1 MHTDTNTR
9 TNSLRHDS
17 TYHRDSIYIREYTR
31 GDTVYLDRW
40 HDRWRDRTITRT
52 DTVYQNR
59 EVQIQLPPERYVP
72 RFYKYGTMVGVLAV
86 IWLIVRVVLSMVAGS
101 R

>member
-9 TNSLRHDS
+9 TNSLRYDS

-52 DTVYQNR
+52 DTVYRDR
-59 EVQIQLPPERYVP
+59 EVVVQQPPERYVP
-72 RFYKYGTMVGVLAV
+72 GVVRGLAWIGAIAIGVGV
-86 IWLIVRVVLSMVAGS
+86 VALLKKLGI
-101 R
+101 RN